1 MISHT
6 LKLTAAA
13 FIATLAATAAE
24 AKCGDVTITEM
35 NWASGSIVTAVSK
48 FLMEQGY
55 GCKVTVVPSATV
67 TAVTSVAEA
76 GRPDIVTELWLNGAP
91 AYPGLVAAGKVKT
104 LGKVLS
110 DGGIDAW
117 WVPQYLVDEHPE
129 LAKIDGIL
137 AHPDWVGGKFHNC
150 PEGWGCKITNNHL
163 AEAFD
168 FKGHAIEVFNHG
180 SGETLAA
187 AIAAASENKQ
197 PWFGYYWGPT
207 SVLGKYKMVK
217 VDIGPYKADVHACN
231 AVETCKTPGKS
242 DYPPAE
248 VVTAATTDFEK
259 RLPEIAEL
267 MSKVSFTNAQMSETL
282 AWQEDKKASSDES
295 AVHFLTTYKTVWVNW
310 LSPEA
315 KEKLA
320 AVLK

>member
-1 MISHT
+1 MISYT
-6 LKLTAAA
+6 LKLSAAA
-13 FIATLAATAAE
+13 FLATVAATAAE
-24 AKCGDVTITEM
+24 ASCGVVTITEM
-35 NWASGSIVTAVSK
+35 NWASGSIVTGISK

-55 GCKVTVVPSATV
+55 GCKVTVVPSATA
-67 TAVTSVAEA
+67 TAVTSVAET

-91 AYPGLVAAGKVKT
+91 AYPDLVKAGKVKT
-104 LGKVLS
+104 LANVLS

-117 WVPQYLVDEHPE
+117 WVPKYLVEEHPE

-150 PEGWGCKITNNHL
+150 PEGWGCKITNTHL

-168 FKGHAIEVFNHG
+168 LKGHGITVFNHG

-187 AIAAASENKQ
+187 AIAAAYENKE

-207 SVLGKYKMVK
+207 SVLGKYDMVK
-217 VDIGPYKADVHACN
+217 VDIGPYNADVHACN
-231 AVETCKTPGKS
+231 AVETCSTPGKS
-242 DYPPAE
+242 AYPPAE

-259 RLPEIAEL
+259 REPEIARL
-267 MSKVSFTNAQMSETL
+267 MTKVSFTNAQMSETL
-282 AWQEDKKASSDES
+282 AWQEDKKASAEEA
-295 AVHFLTTYKTVWVNW
+295 AVHFLTTYKEVWADW

-320 AVLK
+320 TVLK